1 MLTPKQSP
9 FALIGMFLACLL
21 AEGEP
26 EPGKLIIAFLTVIVT
41 VLYVIVCNE
50 VNRRRNEKR
59 KSELYR

>member
-9 FALIGMFLACLL
+9 FALIGMFLSCLL

-26 EPGKLIIAFLTVIVT
+26 EPGKLIITLLAVIVT

-59 KSELYR
+59 KPELYR

>member
-1 MLTPKQSP
+1 
-9 FALIGMFLACLL
+9 MFLACLL

-26 EPGKLIIAFLTVIVT
+26 EPGKLIIALLAVIVT

-50 VNRRRNEKR
+50 VNQQRNEKR

>member
-9 FALIGMFLACLL
+9 FALIG
-21 AEGEP
+21 
-26 EPGKLIIAFLTVIVT
+26 KLIIALLAVIVT

-50 VNRRRNEKR
+50 VNQRRNEKR

>member
-9 FALIGMFLACLL
+9 FALIGMFLACSLG
-21 AEGEP
+21 EGEP
-26 EPGKLIIAFLTVIVT
+26 VPGNLMIGLLGVIAT

-50 VNRRRNEKR
+50 VNQRRNEKR

>member
-9 FALIGMFLACLL
+9 FALIGMFLACSL

-26 EPGKLIIAFLTVIVT
+26 EPGKLIIAFLAVIVT

-50 VNRRRNEKR
+50 VNQRRNEKR